1 MCGLDCNSESA
12 PRQPS
17 LINRERVNIPVHFC
31 AMQRRNLFRLSFLL
45 LLLATA
51 LPALA
56 RVQTGF
62 LDRTVSVSGTSY
74 RYQVFVPADF
84 SKKKSWPVVL
94 FLHGSGERG
103 DDGLIQ
109 TDVGIGHAIRL
120 KASRFPFIVV
130 MPQCRENKIWGDSE
144 MQAQAL
150 AALDASVKEFHGD
163 RNRVYLTGLSMGG
176 YGTWEI
182 AATHPGRFAAL
193 IAICSGLRPLKDM
206 PELYVAIPGDAKT
219 TDPYAEIARRVG
231 TTPIWIFHGD
241 ADQSVPVTE
250 ARQMAEALTA
260 VKAKFKYTEYPG
272 VGHNSWDNAYAE
284 PDLFPWMLEQS
295 LKH

>member
-1 MCGLDCNSESA
+1 MS
-12 PRQPS
+12 
-17 LINRERVNIPVHFC
+17 
-31 AMQRRNLFRLSFLL
+31 RRNFLRLSFL

-51 LPALA
+51 LPVLA

-62 LDRTVSVSGTSY
+62 LDRTVSVSGASY

-84 SKKKSWPVVL
+84 SKKKAWPVIL
-94 FLHGSGERG
+94 SLHGAGERG
-103 DDGLIQ
+103 DDGLLQ

-120 KASRFPFIVV
+120 KTSRFPFIIV
-130 MPQCRENKIWGDSE
+130 MPQCLEKKVWGEPD

-150 AALDASVKEFHGD
+150 AALDASIKEFHGD

-193 IAICSGLRPLKDM
+193 VPICSGIRPLKDW
-206 PELYVAIPGDAKT
+206 PQLSVAIAADTKT
-219 TDPYAEIARRVG
+219 ADPYAEVARRVA
-231 TTPIWIFHGD
+231 TTPIWMFHGD
-241 ADQSVPVTE
+241 GDPAVPVTE
-250 ARQMAEALTA
+250 SRHMAEALTA
-260 VKAKFKYTEYPG
+260 VNAKFKYTEYPG
-272 VGHNSWDNAYAE
+272 VGHNSWEKAYAE
-284 PDLFPWMLEQS
+284 PDLVPWMLEQS

>member
-1 MCGLDCNSESA
+1 MLK
-12 PRQPS
+12 R
-17 LINRERVNIPVHFC
+17 
-31 AMQRRNLFRLSFLL
+31 SFLGWSFALIL
-45 LLLATA
+45 LTA
-51 LPALA
+51 LSAWG

-62 LDRTVSVSGTSY
+62 LDRTVSVSGTDY
-74 RYQVFVPADF
+74 RYQVFVPAEF
-84 SKKKSWPVVL
+84 NKKKTWPVVL

-103 DDGLIQ
+103 EDGLIQ

-120 KASRFPFIVV
+120 KNSRFAFIVV
-130 MPQCRENKIWGDSE
+130 MPQCRENKIWGNAD

-150 AALDASVKEFHGD
+150 AALDASIKEFHGD

-182 AATHPGRFAAL
+182 AAGHPGKFAAL
-193 IAICSGLRPLKDM
+193 IPICSGVRPLKDM
-206 PELYVAIPGDAKT
+206 PELFVGVDPKAA
-219 TDPYAEIARRVG
+219 DPYAEIARRVAG
-231 TTPIWIFHGD
+231 TPIWMFHGD

-250 ARQMAEALTA
+250 ARHLAEALTTA
-260 VKAKFKYTEYPG
+260 NAKFKYTEYPG

-284 PDLFPWMLEQS
+284 PELFPWMLAQT